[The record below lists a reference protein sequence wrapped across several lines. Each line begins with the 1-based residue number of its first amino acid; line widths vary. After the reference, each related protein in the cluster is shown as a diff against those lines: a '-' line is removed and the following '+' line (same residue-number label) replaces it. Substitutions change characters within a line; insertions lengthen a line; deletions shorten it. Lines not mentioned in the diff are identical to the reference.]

1 MGAVDSGK
9 SVLLAKLALHLG
21 VVTHADLESAR
32 QECSNFGWSA
42 PGADYVRLSEQLP
55 RAFKSADHDAY
66 YVPMETDHT
75 RLAMILTNHHSH
87 GSLEGVAVIID
98 CALLVVSAAPGE
110 LEAGYFYTAKVL
122 QQLQEAGKRVV
133 VAVNKLDL
141 FEDPARRWDEALA
154 MLMRVWRTTYH
165 DCFVPVSAK
174 SEANLW
180 AGSPG
185 FGWFKGPTLL
195 EAVQRLP
202 LPRPGSAEALEL
214 QAEARAQESRRQGPC
229 GAVILN
235 SRIRPYDQSFLVLV
249 ALGVLRKD
257 STFVMT
263 TTSDQTA
270 SGPVT
275 FSSITDIHDR
285 ERPFALPGEVV
296 QLRLSA
302 PISLAADLDD
312 STGFAFVEK

>member
-1 MGAVDSGK
+1 MAP
-9 SVLLAKLALHLG
+9 
-21 VVTHADLESAR
+21 
-32 QECSNFGWSA
+32 SN
-42 PGADYVRLSEQLP
+42 
-55 RAFKSADHDAY
+55 
-66 YVPMETDHT
+66 
-75 RLAMILTNHHSH
+75 
-87 GSLEGVAVIID
+87 
-98 CALLVVSAAPGE
+98 AAPGE

-235 SRIRPYDQSFLVLV
+235 SRIRPYDQSVLVLV

-270 SGPVT
+270 SDPVT
-275 FSSITDIHDR
+275 FSSITDIHDC